1 MNLTQS
7 NNSDVAVSAYGT
19 ARSTVQGAP
28 LSSEE
33 LREIDE
39 YWLPLLVSELA
50 SRQQDKNRRRFP
62 SLDYRLQEA
71 MFLVERRISLSWME
85 RGQTRMSTS

>member
-1 MNLTQS
+1 MARLTTQVGPTMADSS
-7 NNSDVAVSAYGT
+7 NVVENAISAYDT

-39 YWLPLLVSELA
+39 Y
-50 SRQQDKNRRRFP
+50 
-62 SLDYRLQEA
+62 
-71 MFLVERRISLSWME
+71 
-85 RGQTRMSTS
+85 